1 MVAVQHGGARRSVAL
16 VVGGG
21 LSLSAFTFTWL
32 GRRSRRQPR
41 PIQRHAA
48 RSIASR
54 KTGCKKA
61 AEGQER
67 QQQPSCLTCLERR
80 KRPSLELHFLYAS
93 PILRPGSAE
102 RLPALSWQEEAAAVQ
117 DALGLDAEA
126 DAGSAIENDT
136 SPSSASTYPVSTARM
151 HVNVATVEV
160 LSRLAAGPTSCAP
173 PAFASMAKQAS
184 NRIVKIKALLGFMC
198 VPYLVAAIAVA
209 WQAVTVPALGELQ
222 EVDMRGKTILITGAT
237 SGLGLWQ
244 AEVLARWNASL
255 ILPVRDLKKG
265 QALLE
270 RFTQEFPAS
279 PAPVV
284 MVMDLGSLQSVRD
297 FAEQY
302 TGPVDVLV
310 HNAAI
315 LGTGELIRTEDGFE
329 ECLQVNYLSSFLLT
343 HLLLP
348 RLEQSAAGR
357 IVHVS
362 AKAHEWGNLSTQD
375 LRSRKVLDLDFPKR
389 RLRMMGNLGGS
400 YADSKLAQVL
410 FSNALARRL
419 PPNVVT
425 HALHPAIVPT
435 GLLRQAD
442 FSATQQFLHDNMMQ
456 PVMRMVG
463 FTQSK
468 EDAPKTQIHVS
479 THPAIQDVTGRY
491 YSPLSPPLIDC
502 GQKAEYCGISS
513 ISDAAADRFLQEDL
527 FDASC
532 ELLDLSD
539 GLCATVLESC
549 PSWWHIAAHSEPGT
563 GRLILEDEDGAPQV
577 VSMAAQLFTCQTPPL
592 GVSILACA
600 GEQAGRAL
608 LSAGASFAVVSS
620 GELRDTT
627 ARIFASHFY
636 RRLQSACAMSSEPSG
651 NLKLGE
657 SFASQVRLAFG
668 VAREALQTATNPAVR
683 VEARKLLLLE
693 RGLEKVPSA
702 TSRRS
707 LADCWM
713 PVAMS
718 SEILPGARAAMAK
731 TGMEDEAST
740 SAEDNAGEMIAE
752 DSASSL
758 STSSKETFPQDC
770 EDFVGRSADLQRLL
784 QILGTSGGRRLVIL
798 HGPNGAGKSA
808 LGAELCRFATS
819 PGRKFAPV
827 KGNRRLAFVS
837 LQDPGRGSDADTAA
851 ACARLSIFAAAA
863 GLGSPKSFEG
873 RLVRTCLVVDDAEE
887 RLGWRDE
894 FVPELLDKH
903 PQLCILL
910 LRRSPLYRLA
920 GDGGERWKPV
930 NITLGPLP
938 EMEAA
943 QLFLQRLHRPIF
955 PTDLSRDS
963 EKAGEPLR
971 PTEELLRRM
980 TELPALAACKGF
992 PRKVVRLAAE
1002 VTWELPSLFF
1012 GSRSSMY
1019 CFVAASGVAQRH
1031 STPCYHSSNP
1041 SCVGCNP
1048 TSPLSQRNRRTSGG
1062 HPRQLVVATIASA
1075 LGHRLARQGAPKRRM
1090 ATCRLELMGVYDY
1103 PRHAATV
1110 LRKVKGAGVVSGFNI
1125 PNKKP
1130 GEPLLEWAGTLL
1142 QEFPAVEV
1150 TVHYSL
1156 KHQRRENVVEAFRT
1170 WCHDAAAVGVSRVL
1184 LVTGPRGPRQDTVKV
1199 LKQFGRPVEGIRLG
1213 VAFNACL
1220 PTDAERELERQRLI
1234 QKLRTGLVNDVWL
1247 NTGVDE
1253 DLLRNGVA
1261 FVKSTCDKLNVKPEI
1276 FGSAMLPSEGQL
1288 QQMRERPWNGVQF
1301 SEEFLSS
1308 VEGMGTATSRAL
1320 AVFREMG
1327 VEPIL
1332 ESKVKSDADI
1342 SKLSALLKDDLEELR
1357 ELLGAEGSAAK
1368 GPAVSQFGSTKAAKA
1383 FDTQRPGADEV
1394 FRPPRRRWGKDQR
1407 QNA

>member
-1 MVAVQHGGARRSVAL
+1 MGVQGFVPKSPETVVHNVAPVVQRPVLQNLQSADTSMVAVQHGGARRSVAL

-32 GRRSRRQPR
+32 GRRSRRQ
-41 PIQRHAA
+41 QAA

-54 KTGCKKA
+54 KTGCKK
-61 AEGQER
+61 EGQER

-80 KRPSLELHFLYAS
+80 KRPTLDVQFLYAS

-117 DALGLDAEA
+117 DALGLAEA

-136 SPSSASTYPVSTARM
+136 SPSSASTYSVSTARM
-151 HVNVATVEV
+151 RVNVATVEV
-160 LSRLAAGPTSCAP
+160 LARLAAGPTSCAP

-209 WQAVTVPALGELQ
+209 WQALTTPALGELQ
-222 EVDMRGKTILITGAT
+222 EVDMRGKTVLITGAT

-270 RFTQEFPAS
+270 RLTQEFPAAPS
-279 PAPVV
+279 PVV
-284 MVMDLGSLQSVRD
+284 MEMDLASLQSVRD

-329 ECLQVNYLSSFLLT
+329 ECLQVNYLSFLLT

-348 RLEQSAAGR
+348 RLEQSQAGR

-410 FSNALARRL
+410 FNNALARRL

-435 GLLRQAD
+435 GLLRQAA
-442 FSATQQFLHDNMMQ
+442 FSAAQQFLHDNMMQ

-468 EDAPKTQIHVS
+468 ARQAGPLLLCCVLYLQEDAPKTQIH
-479 THPAIQDVTGRY
+479 DVTGRY

-513 ISDAAADRFLQEDL
+513 ISDAAADRFLQE
-527 FDASC
+527 
-532 ELLDLSD
+532 ELTDMSKIIA
-539 GLCATVLESC
+539 GATVLSQHGA
-549 PSWWHIAAHSEPGT
+549 SWWHIAAHSEPGT

-636 RRLQSACAMSSEPSG
+636 RRLQCACAMYASEPSG
-651 NLKLGE
+651 NLKLGD

-693 RGLEKVPSA
+693 RGLEEVPSV

-718 SEILPGARAAMAK
+718 SEVLPGASAAIAK
-731 TGMEDEAST
+731 ADMEDETSTAS
-740 SAEDNAGEMIAE
+740 EDNAGEMIAE

-758 STSSKETFPQDC
+758 STCSKETFPQDC
-770 EDFVGRSADLQRLL
+770 EDFVGRGADLQRLL

-837 LQDPGRGSDADTAA
+837 LHDPGRESDADTTA

-863 GLGSPKSFEG
+863 GLASPKSFEG

-955 PTDLSRDS
+955 PSDLSRDS

-971 PTEELLRRM
+971 PSEDLLRRM

-1002 VTWELPSLFF
+1002 VTWELPSLL
-1012 GSRSSMY
+1012 
-1019 CFVAASGVAQRH
+1019 H
-1031 STPCYHSSNP
+1031 LNP
-1041 SCVGCNP
+1041 
-1048 TSPLSQRNRRTSGG
+1048 
-1062 HPRQLVVATIASA
+1062 
-1075 LGHRLARQGAPKRRM
+1075 
-1090 ATCRLELMGVYDY
+1090 
-1103 PRHAATV
+1103 
-1110 LRKVKGAGVVSGFNI
+1110 
-1125 PNKKP
+1125 
-1130 GEPLLEWAGTLL
+1130 
-1142 QEFPAVEV
+1142 
-1150 TVHYSL
+1150 
-1156 KHQRRENVVEAFRT
+1156 
-1170 WCHDAAAVGVSRVL
+1170 
-1184 LVTGPRGPRQDTVKV
+1184 
-1199 LKQFGRPVEGIRLG
+1199 GI
-1213 VAFNACL
+1213 
-1220 PTDAERELERQRLI
+1220 
-1234 QKLRTGLVNDVWL
+1234 
-1247 NTGVDE
+1247 
-1253 DLLRNGVA
+1253 
-1261 FVKSTCDKLNVKPEI
+1261 
-1276 FGSAMLPSEGQL
+1276 
-1288 QQMRERPWNGVQF
+1288 
-1301 SEEFLSS
+1301 
-1308 VEGMGTATSRAL
+1308 
-1320 AVFREMG
+1320 
-1327 VEPIL
+1327 
-1332 ESKVKSDADI
+1332 
-1342 SKLSALLKDDLEELR
+1342 
-1357 ELLGAEGSAAK
+1357 
-1368 GPAVSQFGSTKAAKA
+1368 
-1383 FDTQRPGADEV
+1383 
-1394 FRPPRRRWGKDQR
+1394 
-1407 QNA
+1407 